1 MNIPEFSVSE
11 FSRTIKNLVEDAFGY
26 VKISGEISGFK
37 RAASGHLYF
46 NLKDET
52 AVLSAVCFR
61 SAASLINIELADGL
75 QICAYGR
82 ITTFEGR
89 SNYQIIVDKVE
100 IAGLGAILAM
110 LEKRRQK
117 LLAEG
122 LFDERHKKPLPFFPK
137 IIGVITSPTGAVIED
152 IKHRV
157 AQRCPSHLMLYP
169 VVVQGEKAAGEIV
182 AAIKYFN
189 ALKKNRPD
197 ILIIARGGG
206 SFEDLLPFSDE
217 AVIREVFNCEIPVIS
232 AVGHETDT
240 TLIDYVSDIRAPTP
254 TAAAEFATPVISDL
268 KATLNYLFDRLNFLP
283 RNYISENFSL
293 LQKLQKYIIE
303 PKVILEKMQERFFLF
318 GKKFEIIFA
327 RNLSEKTYQLQNL
340 QISKNDLRNVVN
352 ISAKNLEHI
361 SQRLESLI
369 KIRIKEDQTALQNL
383 AKNLQSNNY
392 REILKRGFA
401 LVKNEKGDLISSSAV
416 LKNQKEILVEMSDGE
431 TDLHLCHP
439 REGGDSE
446 QQVLC

>member
-1 MNIPEFSVSE
+1 MNIPQFSVSE
-11 FSRTIKNLVEDAFGY
+11 FSRTMKNLVEDAFGY
-26 VKISGEISGFK
+26 VKITGEISGFK
-37 RAASGHLYF
+37 QAASGHLYF
-46 NLKDET
+46 NLKDEN

-61 SAASLINIELADGL
+61 SAASLINFEIGDGL
-75 QICAYGR
+75 QICASGR

-100 IAGLGAILAM
+100 IAGVGAILAM
-110 LEKRRQK
+110 IEKRRQK

-122 LFDERHKKPLPFFPK
+122 LFDEVHKKPLPFFPK

-152 IKHRV
+152 IKHRIS
-157 AQRCPSHLMLYP
+157 QRCPTHVMLYP
-169 VVVQGEKAAGEIV
+169 TLVQGEKAAGEII

-189 ALKKNRPD
+189 SLKKNRPD

-217 AVIREVFNCEIPVIS
+217 ALIREVFACEIPVIS

-240 TLIDYVSDIRAPTP
+240 TLIDYVSDVRAPTP

-268 KATLNYLFDRLNFLP
+268 KSTLNYLYDRLNFLP
-283 RNYISENFSL
+283 RNYINENFSL

-303 PKVILEKMQERFFLF
+303 PKVILEKMQDRFSLF
-318 GKKFEIIFA
+318 GKKFEMLFA
-327 RNLSEKTYQLQNL
+327 RNLSDKTYQLQNL

-352 ISAKNLEHI
+352 ISQRNLDH
-361 SQRLESLI
+361 SAQRLESLL
-369 KIRIKEDQTALQNL
+369 KMRIKEEQTALQNL
-383 AKNLQSNNY
+383 TKNLQSNNY

-401 LVKNEKGDLISSSAV
+401 LVKNEKGDLISSSAN
-416 LKNQKEILVEMSDGE
+416 LKMQKTVVIEMSDGE
-431 TDLHLCHP
+431 AKLQIESTN
-439 REGGDSE
+439 
-446 QQVLC
+446 